1 MGGRSFSRRQE
12 SRSPQ
17 TAGNP
22 SKEALFAMRTRY
34 VVLRRCGGALRAATS
49 YGECRKN
56 HAASAGGY
64 VVDGCMEF
72 MAGGEDGLKCA
83 ACGCHRSF
91 HRRVMP
97 YDQGFGCERC
107 PSPARRQ

>member
-1 MGGRSFSRRQE
+1 M
-12 SRSPQ
+12 
-17 TAGNP
+17 
-22 SKEALFAMRTRY
+22 KKLH
-34 VVLRRCGGALRAATS
+34 VVLRRCERAFSAAES

-64 VVDGCMEF
+64 VVDGCREF

-91 HRRVMP
+91 HRIVMQS
-97 YDQGFGCERC
+97 DQGFYDCC
-107 PSPARRQ
+107 ASSLVRRQ